1 MKPYS
6 GVIYGLVHQYVQRM
20 NTHMFGTKSSPRVGL
35 VKLVPVTARFEGP
48 TWDNL
53 ASYHVN
59 QKGSWRWYEFP
70 LWLGKSY
77 AKVPLHVQIPIK
89 MVCFQTFLVASIFD
103 LNIASHAAISK

>member
-1 MKPYS
+1 
-6 GVIYGLVHQYVQRM
+6 M

-77 AKVPLHVQIPIK
+77 GES
-89 MVCFQTFLVASIFD
+89 ASTCP
-103 LNIASHAAISK
+103 NSHKNGLFSNLFSSFHI